1 MGGEHKEIT
10 GMTRRTIVA
19 TALTPFLLLVAALA
33 APATQAGGGCHG
45 NDGSA
50 YTEGDGNTVI
60 RMDVCSF
67 SPTINRVAVGTT
79 VRFLNTSNI
88 EHAVVGR
95 SGTWGSAILSVG
107 SEYAETFDAAG
118 TYPFSCPLHPGMV
131 GAIVV
136 GADAGAAAAPAANA
150 ASGPTVTSPDAQ
162 AVAAATTTGSDP
174 APLAAAALAGLGL
187 GAVVGVL
194 GASVIATRRRRS
206 AG

>member
-1 MGGEHKEIT
+1 MGGEHKEIHR
-10 GMTRRTIVA
+10 MTRRSIAA
-19 TALTPFLLLVAALA
+19 TALAPFLLLVAALV

-60 RMDVCSF
+60 RMDGCSF
-67 SPTINRVAVGTT
+67 SPTINRVPIGAT

-95 SGTWGSAILSVG
+95 AGTFASQILAPG
-107 SEYAETFDAAG
+107 AEYSSKFAAAG

-136 GADAGAAAAPAANA
+136 GGAAAAPAATA
-150 ASGPTVTSPDAQ
+150 ASDPAVTAPDAQ
-162 AVAAATTTGSDP
+162 AVSATTTTGSDP
-174 APLAAAALAGLGL
+174 APLAAAALAGLGI
-187 GAVVGVL
+187 GAIVGVF
-194 GASVIATRRRRS
+194 GAGVIATRRRRS
-206 AG
+206 AD